1 VQVRGENCLPL
12 YGKILVIKKFTSSIV
27 FGQEDADL
35 KSDID
40 GRFNHQWVVV
50 QHRLGV
56 VINMRTLDPV
66 AGVV

>member
-1 VQVRGENCLPL
+1 M
-12 YGKILVIKKFTSSIV
+12 FTSSIV

-35 KSDID
+35 ESDID